1 MTTPVYLRAATNA
14 PEAARA
20 LWHHRIVSSP
30 DLDRLART
38 AYEAHC
44 AAQPGSA
51 PPWDE
56 ITAQDKK
63 AWRAAVSAVTSQGDS
78 TVADGVPTQ
87 ALVVQ
92 AGDQTHIFHKDF
104 TVGRQGSLPI
114 NDEHA
119 SSHHA
124 LFQAAHQLWYVED
137 LNSTNGTFLNNRRIF
152 SAQRLKRGDKVKIGR
167 TVITVLSV

>member
-1 MTTPVYLRAATNA
+1 VTSA
-14 PEAARA
+14 
-20 LWHHRIVSSP
+20 

-38 AYEAHC
+38 AYEAHR

-51 PPWDE
+51 PAWEDL
-56 ITAQDKK
+56 TAQDKK

-78 TVADGVPTQ
+78 TVTDGVPAQ

-119 SSHHA
+119 SGQHA
-124 LFQAAHQLWYVED
+124 LFQAANQLWYVED